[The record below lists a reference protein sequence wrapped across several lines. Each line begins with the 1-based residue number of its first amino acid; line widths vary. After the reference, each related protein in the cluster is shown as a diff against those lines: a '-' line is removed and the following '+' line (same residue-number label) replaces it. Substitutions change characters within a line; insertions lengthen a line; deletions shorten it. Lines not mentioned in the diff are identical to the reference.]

1 MGMSET
7 PKTFCKA
14 PFRSSVISTDGALL
28 PCCEYMTNE
37 SNDPVYRLDSQNNS
51 TFEEWWEK
59 GLDPLR
65 QRMLKGEVDPG
76 CNYCISKEKNPGLG
90 HHRIVMNARI
100 SADYEKIKNDYHAGK
115 KDYPSIVELRIGN
128 FCNLKCI
135 MCGPYASS
143 SLDAEYK
150 MNRDKFDGLG
160 THSSAVNGDW
170 YKHDHNKDTVL
181 DVVANAREI
190 NFGGGEPFI
199 SPWIIE
205 ILQAIDSKTPLQ
217 FNTNMTKINHK
228 VIDALEKFDSVYII
242 ASIDGVGQHNNYLR
256 HGSDW
261 PVVEDNFKIFQSMPN
276 VRLDIG
282 YILQHS
288 SVYTLQNVV
297 EFANTNNIRIWMG
310 EVYDDSGYLGINSV
324 LTDDVERAKR
334 HLDCCNHEQRKTVQ
348 CWLDSHHFDAKL
360 HKKYKEYVKTLDSIR
375 GTDFV
380 KTFNPSWA

>member
-1 MGMSET
+1 MGMPDM

-14 PFRSSVISTDGALL
+14 PFRSCVISTDGALL
-28 PCCEYMTNE
+28 PCCEYM
-37 SNDPVYRLDSQNNS
+37 SNKSKDPVRRLDHQERP
-51 TFEEWWEK
+51 TFEEWWEQ

-65 QRMLKGEVDPG
+65 QTMLKGEVDPG
-76 CNYCISKEKNPGLG
+76 CDFCISKEKNPGLG
-90 HHRIVMNARI
+90 HHRKVMNARI
-100 SADYEKIKNDYHAGK
+100 GDDYEKIKNDYNAGK
-115 KDYPSIVELRIGN
+115 LDRPSIVELRIGN
-128 FCNLKCI
+128 YCNLKCI

-150 MNRDKFDGLG
+150 MNKNNFDSLG
-160 THSSAVNGDW
+160 IHSSAVNGDW
-170 YKHDHNKDTVL
+170 YKHDHNKATVL

-228 VIDALEKFDSVYII
+228 VIDALEKFNSVYIM
-242 ASIDGVGQHNNYLR
+242 ASIDGVGKHNNYLR

-261 PVVEDNFKIFQSMPN
+261 SVVEDNFKVFQSMPN
-276 VRLDIG
+276 VRLHIG

-297 EFANTNNIRIWMG
+297 EFANTNSIKIWMS

-324 LTDDVERAKR
+324 LPEEVEQAKR
-334 HLDCCNHEQRKTVQ
+334 QLDYCNHEQRKTVQ
-348 CWLDSHHFDAKL
+348 CWLDSYHFDAKS